1 LNPPTTEPVD
11 SAFAIRIKDDDGYE
25 MAEFNPDEVRDEYEE
40 DFTYSAQVTE
50 VSQFRIT
57 S

>member
-1 LNPPTTEPVD
+1 MNPPTTEPVD